1 MPRKERTESI
11 NRQQKTLERL
21 ATRLEPPIDL
31 SKVELEAF
39 DQIIDGLPQDSWDP
53 YRLRLAA
60 QLARL
65 TLYNEA
71 LMIELLEEGP
81 TQRND
86 RGTQIANPKQSA
98 MNQNQSTI
106 QSLTRTLGIAASQ
119 RGISQTSTAAS
130 KAAEKTAKQAIATA
144 SKHDLLA

>member
-1 MPRKERTESI
+1 M
-11 NRQQKTLERL
+11 L
-21 ATRLEPPIDL
+21 
-31 SKVELEAF
+31 
-39 DQIIDGLPQDSWDP
+39 
-53 YRLRLAA
+53 
-60 QLARL
+60 
-65 TLYNEA
+65 
-71 LMIELLEEGP
+71 ELLEEGP

-130 KAAEKTAKQAIATA
+130 KAAEKTAKQAIEVA
-144 SKHDLLA
+144 SKSDLLA

>member
-1 MPRKERTESI
+1 MKKERTESI

-31 SKVELEAF
+31 DPEETVAF
-39 DQIIDGLPQDSWDP
+39 DQIIDGLPQESWDP

-81 TQRND
+81 TQKND
-86 RGTQIANPKQSA
+86 RNTLTANPKQSA

-106 QSLTRTLGIAASQ
+106 GQLIRVLGVSASQ
-119 RGISQTSTAAS
+119 RGISASTTAAS
-130 KAAEKTAKQAIATA
+130 KAAEKTARSAIKTA
-144 SKHDLLA
+144 SRDDLLA